1 METMEKSTAPESAR
15 PDGGAEEVIVIRD
28 VHKSFGEK
36 KVLQGFDLTVNRGES
51 VMVLG
56 KSGSGKSVLIKCL
69 VGLLKPD
76 KGSVSVL
83 GEDVFAL
90 DRDALDA
97 LRVKIG
103 FLFQSSAL
111 YDSMTVREN
120 LEFPLRRHSF
130 KQKASERDALV
141 KEALENVGL
150 EKTIDLYPSD
160 LSGGMRRRIGLART
174 LILKPEV
181 VLYDEPTTGLDP
193 ITGKEIVDLIME
205 LQKKYGTS
213 SVIIS
218 HDMNVARIATD
229 RIAVLMEGRNHAE
242 GTYAELEAMGDP
254 LVKQFFILM

>member
-1 METMEKSTAPESAR
+1 MEATTQSTTSGLAK
-15 PDGGAEEVIVIRD
+15 PDANAEEVIVVRD
-28 VHKSFGEK
+28 LHKAFGEK
-36 KVLQGFDLTVNRGES
+36 KVLQGFDLTVHRGES

-69 VGLLKPD
+69 VGLLKPEQ
-76 KGSVSVL
+76 GNITVL
-83 GEDVFAL
+83 GQDVFAL
-90 DRDALDA
+90 DHDALDV

-130 KQKASERDALV
+130 KQEAGERDALV

-150 EKTIDLYPSD
+150 ENTIDMYPSD

-174 LILKPEV
+174 LILKPEI

-193 ITGKEIVDLIME
+193 ITGKEIVELILQ

-242 GTYAELEAMGDP
+242 GTFEELKGMDDP

>member
-1 METMEKSTAPESAR
+1 MEAEAKSTTSALAKPEA
-15 PDGGAEEVIVIRD
+15 GAEEVIVVRD
-28 VHKSFGEK
+28 LHKAFGEK
-36 KVLQGFDLTVNRGES
+36 KVLQGFDLTVHRGEN

-56 KSGSGKSVLIKCL
+56 KSGSGKSVLIKCM
-69 VGLLKPD
+69 VGLLKPE

-83 GEDVFAL
+83 GQDVFAL
-90 DRDALDA
+90 DRDALDE

-130 KQKASERDALV
+130 KQEAEERDALV

-150 EKTIDLYPSD
+150 ENTMDMYPSD

-193 ITGKEIVDLIME
+193 ITGKEIVDLILQ

-218 HDMNVARIATD
+218 HDMDVARIATD
-229 RIAVLMEGRNHAE
+229 HIAVLMEGRNHAE
-242 GTYAELEAMGDP
+242 GTFGELKAMEDP
-254 LVKQFFILM
+254 LVEQFFILM